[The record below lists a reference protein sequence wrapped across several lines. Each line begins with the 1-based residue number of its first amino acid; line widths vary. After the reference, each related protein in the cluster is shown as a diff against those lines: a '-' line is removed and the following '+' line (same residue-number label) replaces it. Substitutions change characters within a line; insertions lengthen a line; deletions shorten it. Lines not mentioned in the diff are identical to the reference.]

1 MENET
6 KPEDQNELGAGS
18 GGGDVKDIPQYS
30 DGLVSTVAGQ
40 LEFVAHPP
48 LPPQEQKPPII
59 SMLAA
64 DLTGMQGKVDV
75 RGAKGVRLTSGPL
88 AIPMLSPP
96 TTSDSTDGI
105 ELVASEAQNV
115 TIQRGLLPSIDQ
127 VISMTPGNITIDGGI
142 GTIMIQS
149 MTEITLS
156 VAGGATMIRLTPAG
170 IQIQSAGIQ
179 VEGAIVTIQG
189 MLVAIN

>member
-1 MENET
+1 MDT
-6 KPEDQNELGAGS
+6 AIKPDNKNPLGSGS
-18 GGGDVKDIPQYS
+18 GGGDVKDLPQYS
-30 DGLVSTVAGQ
+30 DGLVSSVAGQ

-48 LPPQEQKPPII
+48 LPPQDQTPPLI

-64 DLTGMQGKVDV
+64 DLTGQQGRVEL
-75 RGAKGVRLTSGPL
+75 RGAQGVRITSGPP
-88 AIPMLSPP
+88 IVPP
-96 TTSDSTDGI
+96 LTTSDATNGI
-105 ELVASEAQNV
+105 EMIASEAQNV
-115 TIQRGLLPSIDQ
+115 TIQRGIVPAVDQ
-127 VISMTPGNITIDGGI
+127 KMTMTPGNITIDGGA

-149 MTEITLS
+149 LTEITLS